1 MSNYTPTTEHVRQV
15 FQMDPNRAMTQRE
28 QGKAFDR
35 WLADEIEKA
44 VIRGYTRALRTAA
57 HEAANYT
64 GHPYNAAVTLALG
77 FTMAAD
83 EIEEGL

>member
-1 MSNYTPTTEHVRQV
+1 MSEYTPTTKDVRNEYTG
-15 FQMDPNRAMTQRE
+15 FSSASEDE
-28 QGKAFDR
+28 FDR